1 MEYSNNPTVT
11 ILQTDNRIND
21 EMVKLSIKINHNAC
35 VSLNYEYNFM
45 NIIDILNKYKVN
57 PCHTFDKYKF
67 LIAKL
72 YSVYDLLE
80 KCETDFI
87 IFLDTDAW
95 IQEKYYLNDL
105 INKLHVSNL
114 NGAFSRDPYV
124 KDATFINS
132 GSFILKVNDY
142 NKNMY
147 KNIIN
152 EYQLANKK
160 NYLNDHNFI
169 LDKNDTN
176 DNFKKVFVD
185 QYFIS
190 YYVFN
195 NKKDFLIFKPTVL
208 NTPDGVVLRHHWWKH
223 IKLYS
228 DANTILKDDYIFK
241 RDTFNFD
248 ENLDYEQYP
257 CSVEQNATN
266 MYCSPMETIV
276 KYGFSLV

>member
-1 MEYSNNPTVT
+1 
-11 ILQTDNRIND
+11 
-21 EMVKLSIKINHNAC
+21 MVKLSIKINQTAC
-35 VSLNYEYNFM
+35 KSLNYNYQFINILDIIHKYNINHTWDKMNYMISKIYLLFDFM
-45 NIIDILNKYKVN
+45 DTCK
-57 PCHTFDKYKF
+57 
-67 LIAKL
+67 
-72 YSVYDLLE
+72 
-80 KCETDFI
+80 TDFI
-87 IFLDTDAW
+87 VFLDSDAW
-95 IQEKYYLNDL
+95 IQEKYYLHNL
-105 INKLHVSNL
+105 INKLYISNL

-152 EYQLANKK
+152 EYQLANKT
-160 NYLNDHNFI
+160 NYLNDVNLI

-176 DNFKKVFVD
+176 DNFKKVFGD

-195 NKKDFLIFKPTVL
+195 NKKDFFIFKPTVL
-208 NTPDGVVLRHHWWKH
+208 NTPDGVILRHHWWKH

-228 DANTILKDDYIFK
+228 DANDILKDDYIFK

-248 ENLDYEQYP
+248 ENLDNEQYP
-257 CSVEQNATN
+257 SYAEQNAIN
-266 MYCSPMETIV
+266 MYCTPIETAN
-276 KYGFSLV
+276 KYGLK

>member
-1 MEYSNNPTVT
+1 MDYKTDPSVT

-21 EMVKLSIKINHNAC
+21 EMVKLSIKINQNAC
-35 VSLNYEYNFM
+35 KSLNYNYQFINVLD
-45 NIIDILNKYKVN
+45 IINKYN
-57 PCHTFDKYKF
+57 INHTWDKMTYM
-67 LIAKL
+67 IAKI
-72 YSVYDLLE
+72 YLLFDFME
-80 KCETDFI
+80 TCKTDFI
-87 IFLDTDAW
+87 IFLDSDAW
-95 IQEKYYLNDL
+95 IQEKYWLDSL
-105 INKLHVSNL
+105 LNKLHNSNL

-152 EYQLANKK
+152 EYQLANKN
-160 NYLNDHNFI
+160 NYLNDLNFI

-176 DNFKKVFVD
+176 DNFKKVFGD

-195 NKKDFLIFKPTVL
+195 NKKDFFIFKPTVL
-208 NTPDGVVLRHHWWKH
+208 NTPDGVILRHHWWKH

-228 DANTILKDDYIFK
+228 DANDILKDDYIFK

-248 ENLDYEQYP
+248 EHLDNEQYP
-257 CSVEQNATN
+257 SYAEQNAIN
-266 MYCSPMETIV
+266 MYCSPIETSN
-276 KYGFSLV
+276 KYGFT